1 MSEALEVIS
10 SFYLPV
16 TSGKLL
22 LPNVSVAEVVDF
34 QEPEQDEESN
44 PDYYLGKIRWRGL
57 LLPLLSFEVANESR
71 FELSSNSRIAVINS
85 VGVSNEALPFFAV
98 VTRGIPRLV
107 KITDDS
113 IESTGEP
120 VGPAQSAIVRVDG
133 EEASIPNMEYL
144 ESLVMPFIDA

>member
-57 LLPLLSFEVANESR
+57 LLPLLSFEVANEAR

-98 VTRGIPRLV
+98 VTQGIPRLV
-107 KITDDS
+107 KITNDS

-120 VGPAQSAIVRVDG
+120 NGPAQSAIVRVDG

-144 ESLVMPFIDA
+144 ESLVMPFVDA